1 MNDFNLKDNKV
12 IIVIICIIIII
23 FLCVFFYTRSNLE
36 NEYTELDNYNMLQN
50 ETNIE
55 QEQEDISKIFI
66 HVTGAVNNEG
76 VVEIKEGSRIAD
88 AVDAANGFT
97 EDADISQ
104 INLAYQLEDGQKIY
118 IPRINDEKINGEEKV
133 LQKEYVTDEAGD
145 DIIIEDETSNI
156 KRKEN
161 EKININTADQ
171 SSLEEI
177 PGVGEA
183 TAQKIIEY
191 RELNGKFK
199 TIEDIK
205 NVSGIGDSKFENM
218 KEKINE
224 QEIKKF
230 NYYGNIFTV
239 HLVITL
245 LSAVPLFFW
254 LERLAFIPFGI
265 LFVITMYWALKVE
278 KVKKDNDIQTY
289 KEIVAFS
296 EGKRLDEIQK
306 QREIGKRP
314 YQNVLK
320 MIVAAI
326 VAIVVCFLI
335 GLLFHLLGN

>member
-1 MNDFNLKDNKV
+1 MNEFNLKDNKV

-177 PGVGEA
+177 LGVGKA

-191 RELNGKFK
+191 RKTNGKFK
-199 TIEDIK
+199 SIDDIK

-218 KEKINE
+218 KEKIC
-224 QEIKKF
+224 
-230 NYYGNIFTV
+230 
-239 HLVITL
+239 
-245 LSAVPLFFW
+245 
-254 LERLAFIPFGI
+254 
-265 LFVITMYWALKVE
+265 
-278 KVKKDNDIQTY
+278 VK
-289 KEIVAFS
+289 
-296 EGKRLDEIQK
+296 
-306 QREIGKRP
+306 
-314 YQNVLK
+314 
-320 MIVAAI
+320 
-326 VAIVVCFLI
+326 
-335 GLLFHLLGN
+335 

>member
-1 MNDFNLKDNKV
+1 MNEFNLKDNKV

-145 DIIIEDETSNI
+145 EIIIEDETSNI

-218 KEKINE
+218 KEKIC
-224 QEIKKF
+224 
-230 NYYGNIFTV
+230 
-239 HLVITL
+239 
-245 LSAVPLFFW
+245 
-254 LERLAFIPFGI
+254 
-265 LFVITMYWALKVE
+265 
-278 KVKKDNDIQTY
+278 VK
-289 KEIVAFS
+289 
-296 EGKRLDEIQK
+296 
-306 QREIGKRP
+306 
-314 YQNVLK
+314 
-320 MIVAAI
+320 
-326 VAIVVCFLI
+326 
-335 GLLFHLLGN
+335 